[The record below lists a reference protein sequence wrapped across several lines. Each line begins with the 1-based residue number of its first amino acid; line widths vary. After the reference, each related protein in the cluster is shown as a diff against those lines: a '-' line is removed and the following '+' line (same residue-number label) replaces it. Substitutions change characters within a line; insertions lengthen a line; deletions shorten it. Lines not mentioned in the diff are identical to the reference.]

1 MPSQSYIPL
10 TAVVITFNEE
20 RNIAR
25 CLKSLQT
32 VADEIVVLDS
42 FSTDQTAI
50 IAASFPKVRFFPAR
64 WMGYAAS
71 KNHANTLASNDWILS
86 LDADEEL
93 SPPLID
99 SLQKWKEKLSP
110 APAGFN
116 RLTNYCGQWIR
127 HCGWYPDFKFRVF
140 NRNQFQ
146 WKGDIHEVLAP
157 TSSTE
162 TQIVK
167 LDGNC
172 LHFSYYTPE
181 EHFMQT
187 EKFARLWAIQAFGSG
202 RKYSFLK
209 RFFGPAIRFLR
220 DYLLKGGILDGL
232 SGFKIC
238 LVSAKGIALRQ
249 KFLFD
254 LAHKSK

>member
-1 MPSQSYIPL
+1 
-10 TAVVITFNEE
+10 
-20 RNIAR
+20 
-25 CLKSLQT
+25 
-32 VADEIVVLDS
+32 
-42 FSTDQTAI
+42 
-50 IAASFPKVRFFPAR
+50 
-64 WMGYAAS
+64 MGYAAS
-71 KNHANTLASNDWILS
+71 KNHANNLASNDWILS

-162 TQIVK
+162 TQIVNWTAIAYILATIRLKNISCK
-167 LDGNC
+167 LKSLLD
-172 LHFSYYTPE
+172 
-181 EHFMQT
+181 
-187 EKFARLWAIQAFGSG
+187 FGQYKHSVREG
-202 RKYSFLK
+202 S
-209 RFFGPAIRFLR
+209 IRF
-220 DYLLKGGILDGL
+220 
-232 SGFKIC
+232 
-238 LVSAKGIALRQ
+238 
-249 KFLFD
+249 
-254 LAHKSK
+254 